1 MCGVAG
7 FIDRRAA
14 TAAAAL
20 ESTARAMAGTL
31 RLRGPDDSGTWTD
44 EAAGIALGHRRLS
57 IVDLSAA
64 GHQPMV
70 SANGRF
76 VIAYNGEIYNARALG
91 RDLERG
97 GPVLRGHSDTEVL
110 VECIARDG
118 LDSVLPKL
126 IGMFAFALWDRETRT
141 LSLVRDRIGIKPMY
155 WGWCGETFLFGSE
168 LKALRAHPEF
178 RATVERD
185 SLLSLLRHNYIRGPH
200 SIYEGIYKLM
210 PGHVLSFASGGEPEI
225 APYWTLDPADA
236 ETFAGR
242 PETELLAELET
253 LLRDAVSGRMIADVP
268 LGSFLSGG
276 VDSSTVTALMQAQ
289 SAAPVRTFTIG
300 FSEPGYNEAEH
311 AKAVAKHLGTDHTE
325 LYVEPGHAR
334 DAIPNLPQWFDEPF
348 ADASQ
353 IPTYLVSE
361 LTRRHVT
368 VALSGDGGDEIF
380 AGYTRYLWSDRIWR
394 RLETLPRAWR
404 LAGAGAIRAL
414 PPAAWDRII
423 GILPRSMRP
432 PQAGE
437 RLYKMAAALPAR
449 TVDEVYRALISQWQ
463 DPSSGVIRGSEPRGL
478 IFDETLP
485 RAIPD
490 PVLRMQY
497 LDTLTYLPD
506 DILTKVD
513 RASMAVSLEARVPLL
528 DHRVAE
534 FAWALPRT
542 FKIRDGVGKWPLRQ
556 ILYKYVPRDL
566 IERPKQGFA
575 VPIGAWLRG
584 PLRDWGEALLAE
596 NRLRAQGFFEASEIR
611 RLWAE
616 HQSGRRNRQYQLWG
630 PLMFQAW
637 HEYTMTP

>member
-225 APYWTLDPADA
+225 APYWTLDP
-236 ETFAGR
+236 
-242 PETELLAELET
+242 
-253 LLRDAVSGRMIADVP
+253 
-268 LGSFLSGG
+268 
-276 VDSSTVTALMQAQ
+276 
-289 SAAPVRTFTIG
+289 
-300 FSEPGYNEAEH
+300 
-311 AKAVAKHLGTDHTE
+311 
-325 LYVEPGHAR
+325 
-334 DAIPNLPQWFDEPF
+334 
-348 ADASQ
+348 
-353 IPTYLVSE
+353 
-361 LTRRHVT
+361 
-368 VALSGDGGDEIF
+368 
-380 AGYTRYLWSDRIWR
+380 
-394 RLETLPRAWR
+394 
-404 LAGAGAIRAL
+404 
-414 PPAAWDRII
+414 
-423 GILPRSMRP
+423 
-432 PQAGE
+432 
-437 RLYKMAAALPAR
+437 
-449 TVDEVYRALISQWQ
+449 
-463 DPSSGVIRGSEPRGL
+463 
-478 IFDETLP
+478 
-485 RAIPD
+485 
-490 PVLRMQY
+490 
-497 LDTLTYLPD
+497 
-506 DILTKVD
+506 
-513 RASMAVSLEARVPLL
+513 
-528 DHRVAE
+528 
-534 FAWALPRT
+534 
-542 FKIRDGVGKWPLRQ
+542 
-556 ILYKYVPRDL
+556 
-566 IERPKQGFA
+566 
-575 VPIGAWLRG
+575 
-584 PLRDWGEALLAE
+584 
-596 NRLRAQGFFEASEIR
+596 
-611 RLWAE
+611 
-616 HQSGRRNRQYQLWG
+616 
-630 PLMFQAW
+630 
-637 HEYTMTP
+637 